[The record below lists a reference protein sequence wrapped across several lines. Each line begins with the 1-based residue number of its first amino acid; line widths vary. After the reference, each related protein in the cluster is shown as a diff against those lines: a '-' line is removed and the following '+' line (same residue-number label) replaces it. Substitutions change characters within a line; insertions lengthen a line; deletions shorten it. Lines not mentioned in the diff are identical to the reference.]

1 MPSPVSND
9 LRITEAD
16 LIRRLQCAEGHPSTL
31 LRAGLRGI
39 EVMVERGAECDSIV
53 HQTLAVQ
60 AALREINRIV
70 LKQHLDVCLR
80 RRLQE
85 TGANVAAREKCFE
98 EVLSLFKLLEA

>member
-1 MPSPVSND
+1 MLSPQSND
-9 LRITEAD
+9 PRGSKAD
-16 LIRRLQCAEGHPSTL
+16 LIRRLHCAEGH
-31 LRAGLRGI
+31 LRGI
-39 EVMVERGAECDSIV
+39 EAMVERGAECDSIV

-60 AALREINRIV
+60 AALREIDRIV

-85 TGANVAAREKCFE
+85 TGVNAAEREQCLD